1 MIEDPWVVITKIS
14 GEFNGELLRGLLEA
28 QGIPA
33 RLNEEGAG
41 RAYGFSVG
49 PLSEVEILVP
59 KSKEEE
65 AKQVIEHF
73 EAGDFEAPE
82 IED

>member
-1 MIEDPWVVITKIS
+1 MNEAQWVVVTKIS

-28 QGIPA
+28 QGVPA
-33 RLNEEGAG
+33 RLNQEGAG

-59 KSKEEE
+59 ENMKAE
-65 AKQVIEHF
+65 AERVIAQF
-73 EAGDFEAPE
+73 EAGEFEP
-82 IED
+82 

>member
-1 MIEDPWVVITKIS
+1 MNEHPWVVVTKIS

-33 RLNEEGAG
+33 RLNQEGAG

-59 KSKEEE
+59 ESKEDE
-65 AKQVIEHF
+65 AKQVIAQF
-73 EAGDFEAPE
+73 EAGEFEAPDE
-82 IED
+82 ED